1 MSRKLARREDPNRP
15 CFVYELVEKETGW
28 VIYVGKAFQP
38 ADRWRAHDLK
48 TGPQLN
54 AYKQLRSFKTSRAQ
68 AARKRVREGEE

>member
-1 MSRKLARREDPNRP
+1 M
-15 CFVYELVEKETGW
+15 